1 MPRSPFHEGERRVQ
15 ALAGEDRMAARNG
28 RFIGDTLPPNTD
40 RMLGV
45 STLLNIAL
53 SDAEGRVWSLVAAG
67 WPGLIRRLNDVTAGI
82 DRSLMAAPD
91 RLWSLLAPEA
101 AIGLVAMDLTS
112 ARRYRVNGTV
122 GEVTDGGFSVA
133 VSETCPNCPK
143 YIQLRQPV
151 RGHAYGE
158 VTEGSG
164 TAPDEEVTTLIRR
177 ADTFFVAS
185 RGADG
190 RHDASHRGGPPGF
203 VRLRGNVLTVPDYIG
218 NSMFMTLGNFAQDP
232 AGGLTF
238 VDFDAGAQ
246 LNLTGKVALAFG
258 DPSAHDGTGG
268 RHWTFEI
275 EGWHRSVFRP
285 DPAWALHAYSRFNP
299 ASGTG
304 A

>member
-1 MPRSPFHEGERRVQ
+1 M
-15 ALAGEDRMAARNG
+15 
-28 RFIGDTLPPNTD
+28 
-40 RMLGV
+40 
-45 STLLNIAL
+45 
-53 SDAEGRVWSLVAAG
+53 
-67 WPGLIRRLNDVTAGI
+67 
-82 DRSLMAAPD
+82 
-91 RLWSLLAPEA
+91 
-101 AIGLVAMDLTS
+101 
-112 ARRYRVNGTV
+112 
-122 GEVTDGGFSVA
+122 
-133 VSETCPNCPK
+133 
-143 YIQLRQPV
+143 
-151 RGHAYGE
+151 
-158 VTEGSG
+158 
-164 TAPDEEVTTLIRR
+164 
-177 ADTFFVAS
+177 
-185 RGADG
+185 
-190 RHDASHRGGPPGF
+190 

-285 DPAWALHAYSRFNP
+285 DPAWASHAYSRFNP